1 MASMDSSFTTKG
13 THCNND
19 RAPYNILQWMLVV
32 IKCRDVL
39 VAEGGEDTHGVMR

>member
-1 MASMDSSFTTKG
+1 MDSSFTTKG
-13 THCNND
+13 SHCSND
-19 RAPYNILQWMLVV
+19 RAPYNILPWMFVV